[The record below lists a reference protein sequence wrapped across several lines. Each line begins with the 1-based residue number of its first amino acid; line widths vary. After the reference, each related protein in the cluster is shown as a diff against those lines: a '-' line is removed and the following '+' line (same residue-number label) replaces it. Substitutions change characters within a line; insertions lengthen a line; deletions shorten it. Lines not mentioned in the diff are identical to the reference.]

1 MDNASGHFRLDSS
14 SLGKVEELFLK
25 KYQINIMT
33 KDLKDLNYT
42 IRKGDDE

>member
-14 SLGKVEELFLK
+14 SLGKVDELFLK

-33 KDLKDLNYT
+33 EDLKDLNYT
-42 IRKGDDE
+42 MRKVNNE